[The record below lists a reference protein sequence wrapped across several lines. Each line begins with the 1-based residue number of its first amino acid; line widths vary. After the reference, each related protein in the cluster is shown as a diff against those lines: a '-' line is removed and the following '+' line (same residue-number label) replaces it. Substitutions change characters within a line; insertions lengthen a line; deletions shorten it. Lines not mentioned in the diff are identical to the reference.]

1 MWALLSR
8 RLRQWVILAVAV
20 PVGAKLLQ
28 RVGSE
33 LEQRRGASGL
43 SNGLK
48 RGGEWI
54 EEHTGS
60 GRRRRRLDP

>member
-1 MWALLSR
+1 M
-8 RLRQWVILAVAV
+8 

>member
-8 RLRQWVILAVAV
+8 RLRQWAILAIAV

-33 LEQRRGASGL
+33 LEQRRGASNV
-43 SNGLK
+43 SKGLK
-48 RGGEWI
+48 RGGEWL
-54 EEHTGS
+54 EDLRGG
-60 GRRRRRLDP
+60 GRRRRRLGP